1 MNHGSELGMRKTSF
15 TIIGL
20 EMGSIIVFLIA
31 SIGLGAALLASE
43 YIFLTIKI
51 IGAFYLIYLGVMQ
64 WCASMRTSE
73 SASSEVQLPQKS
85 NYKLFAT
92 GFLTNLSNP
101 KGIIF
106 MVAMLPQF
114 IHQTEPLLPQLLIL
128 ATTMVVVDFFVMQT
142 YALLALN
149 AQKILKN
156 PNAMR
161 WQNRIFGGI
170 LIAIGMTLFFTK
182 KQPSL

>member
-1 MNHGSELGMRKTSF
+1 MNHGSELGMRKTSI

-20 EMGSIIVFLIA
+20 EIGSITVFLIA

-43 YIFLTIKI
+43 YIFLIIKI

-73 SASSEVQLPQKS
+73 SASSEVKLPKKS
-85 NYKLFAT
+85 DYKLFAT

-114 IHQTEPLLPQLLIL
+114 IHQTESLLPQLLIL

-142 YALLALN
+142 YALLALH

-182 KQPSL
+182 KQPLL